1 MNIVASHQILDYSN
15 NKSNNDGEDDG
26 DFKRVNEEVL
36 ESSKTCVFQPNLFL

>member
-26 DFKRVNEEVL
+26 DC
-36 ESSKTCVFQPNLFL
+36 KTLT